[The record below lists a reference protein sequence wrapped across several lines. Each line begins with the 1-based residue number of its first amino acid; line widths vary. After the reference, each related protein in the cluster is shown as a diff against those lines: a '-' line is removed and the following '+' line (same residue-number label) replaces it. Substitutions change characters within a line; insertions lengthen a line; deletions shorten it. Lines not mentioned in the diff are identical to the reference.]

1 MILDPQLAS
10 FFTAGA
16 LIIIGLFAALFI
28 DNLIKK
34 VIGLLFIAD
43 GVNLFIVTMGYKAG
57 GIVYIFLPGMDRGWF
72 AQNAS
77 YPLPFALVLTSIV
90 IGASTL
96 AVMLALIIVLYK
108 KYGSI
113 KASNILGKKENQE
126 TLETPVEGDSL

>member
-1 MILDPQLAS
+1 MIIDTQLAS

-16 LIIIGLFAALFI
+16 LIIIGIFAALFI

-34 VIGLLFIAD
+34 VIGLAFIGD
-43 GVNLFIVTMGYKAG
+43 GANLFIITMGYKAG
-57 GIVYIFLPGMDRGWF
+57 GIVYIFMPGMVINQF

-96 AVMLALIIVLYK
+96 AVMLGTIIVLYK
-108 KYGSI
+108 KYGSV
-113 KASNILGKKENQE
+113 KASKILGE
-126 TLETPVEGDSL
+126 

>member
-1 MILDPQLAS
+1 MIIDTQLAS

-16 LIIIGLFAALFI
+16 LIVIGIFAALFI

-34 VIGLLFIAD
+34 VIGLAFISD
-43 GVNLFIVTMGYKAG
+43 GVNLFIITMGYKAG
-57 GIVYIFLPGMDRGWF
+57 GIVYIFMPGMVINQF

-96 AVMLALIIVLYK
+96 AVMLGLIIVLYK

-113 KASNILGKKENQE
+113 NASKILGE
-126 TLETPVEGDSL
+126 

>member
-1 MILDPQLAS
+1 MIIDSQLAS

-16 LIIIGLFAALFI
+16 LIIIGIYAALFL

-34 VIGLLFIAD
+34 IIGLAFIGD
-43 GVNLFIVTMGYKAG
+43 GVNLFIITMGYKAG
-57 GIVYIFLPGMDRGWF
+57 GIVYIFLPGMAVDWF

-96 AVMLALIIVLYK
+96 AVMLALVIILYK

-113 KASNILGKKENQE
+113 KASKILGEKENQE
-126 TLETPVEGDSL
+126 VSETQGDNL

>member
-1 MILDPQLAS
+1 MIIDSQLAS

-16 LIIIGLFAALFI
+16 LIIIGIYAALFL

-34 VIGLLFIAD
+34 VIGLAFIGD
-43 GVNLFIVTMGYKAG
+43 GANLFIITMGYKVN
-57 GIVYIFLPGMDRGWF
+57 GIVYIFLPGMAIDWF

-96 AVMLALIIVLYK
+96 AVMLGLIIILYK

-113 KASNILGKKENQE
+113 KASKILGENE
-126 TLETPVEGDSL
+126 NKNKETPVKGDNQ

>member
-10 FFTAGA
+10 FFTGGA

-57 GIVYIFLPGMDRGWF
+57 GIVYIFLPGMARDWF

-113 KASNILGKKENQE
+113 KASKILGEKENQDSE
-126 TLETPVEGDSL
+126 NTAKGDSL

>member
-1 MILDPQLAS
+1 MVVDTQLAS

-16 LIIIGLFAALFI
+16 LIVIGIFAALFL

-34 VIGLLFIAD
+34 VIGLAFIGD
-43 GVNLFIVTMGYKAG
+43 GVNLFIITIGYKPG
-57 GIVYIFLPGMDRGWF
+57 GIVYIFLPDMTVSWF

-96 AVMLALIIVLYK
+96 AVMLGLIIILHK
-108 KYGSI
+108 KHGTIS
-113 KASNILGKKENQE
+113 ASKILGE
-126 TLETPVEGDSL
+126 